1 MKSRMALTILNFTFP
16 VAAQPTPAPFAPC
29 DLLPLPAS
37 LLPSQSRI
45 YRVAVLAF
53 RGVDTAQEQ
62 WSLLFGDYLTATAGK
77 RFDPP
82 VSFEMVPVPFGLERE
97 PVDEFIQGGYDFV
110 YANPS
115 MFSCV
120 DSEVGMNTLVSVIS
134 KRKVNGQVYS
144 LTEFGGVIFT
154 WAGNDQINKVEDLAE
169 KRLGLANIA
178 GLGSG
183 QMQFREMIKNG
194 LHHLQDPKQLIFY
207 GNQNKV
213 VQAVLN
219 GDVDIGFVR
228 TDQLER
234 FIDPATN
241 EPLDQSKIKIV
252 GPQQNLLADGSPFPF
267 AASTQDLYPEWALAS
282 FPSVGKDIEREVQ
295 HSLMDLTLHA
305 AAAKPLVECYE
316 DRNCT
321 SLLLDD
327 DNRATCQ
334 QECFRQAHPWGHQ
347 TCEADADTTLLAD
360 LAQTAGNFAG
370 WRTPL
375 SYMSI
380 RNMQQEIG
388 FIQHRQDGTFQC
400 LRGDSL
406 ADSVVCPLEHFKKS
420 VDEIAT
426 GCEDLGM
433 PCYGF
438 SCMCKPC
445 VKSYDVDVFPLMM
458 MPASTN
464 STNQQQ
470 VGCGKFDVCGVVQ
483 QNHKRTFRAVDN
495 RKRHNTSFAV
505 LLHAGGDSQEYHMKQ
520 NDTYAYEFEFD
531 ATDSKVGYLIM
542 EISVLED
549 GEWKQVS
556 QSPFRLEVVP
566 PDCQAETGDSGRVA
580 DANGNCIC
588 DNSTIELP
596 SGCMP
601 LGVFIPAVMVP
612 IILAAAAGMFCY
624 LWRKRQQEDLVWQ
637 IASKELCFDS
647 PPNVLGRGRFGMVYL
662 GTFRGTEVA
671 VKKLLDPDQ
680 VDQTAHRSMGVREV
694 GKLISLAGVKTGDVE
709 TFPDEDAS
717 QTEHE
722 GKVGIRSC
730 LFIPPQSSHGSGKM
744 NTTLGS
750 SRKQQASLKSEMR
763 LLSKLRHPNVVTI
776 MGCTQDMRL
785 VMEYMELGSMSD
797 VLRSPTMVVD
807 DGKVLGM
814 VQDVAKGLRFLH
826 ATNIIHGDLKAQNV
840 LVDAKFRAKVAD
852 FGLSKHPRRRRGKG
866 ASGTPFW
873 MAPELLRGTSGN
885 TTMSDIYSFGV
896 FLFEAY
902 KRQYPYQGEDPNEV
916 LRKIIDPLVNKCP
929 SIPSRCPMQVAGLM
943 EACFEEPEGRP
954 TASEIDE
961 KLASITQDGGRGQ
974 ALLWELFP
982 RHVAAA
988 IRDGRTV
995 EPETHENVSVL
1006 VSNIVGHET
1015 LESTLSPTKHSNL
1028 LDRLYSKLEN
1038 LCDLHNVFR
1047 LVTGDDGFMCAT
1059 NLAEEQHDHVRS
1071 IAAFA
1076 TDALKAAACTLV
1088 DEGDPSKGYVS
1099 IRIGISSGTVVS
1111 HVVGSR
1117 TPRYSIFGQPVNIA
1131 TKLESSAVPGR
1142 AQCSEV
1148 SADLLKEQDPEADL
1162 FLHGTVPIDG
1172 GNEIVSYWIGEPIV
1186 PGSEPVA
1193 AAPESGVSNKGL
1205 GSLIEWN
1212 VDVLARVL
1220 REIVAA
1226 RHTHH
1231 GNTTQT
1237 DFSHLA
1243 AASEAGTIIDEVEEV
1258 VSLPKFNVDTVRR
1271 MKERQGA
1278 ALPPDVML
1286 QLRAFVTEIAQMYD
1300 NDVPFHNFQHASHVT
1315 LSVVRLLTRIKAV
1328 PMEGQ
1333 GATNRDNEE
1342 QSNMSLHECSF
1353 GIASDPVTQLAIIFS
1368 ALIHDTAHQG
1378 VPNTQLVK
1386 ENQEIAARYKGRSV
1400 AEQNSV
1406 ALAWNLFMN
1415 PKFSELRHTI
1425 AQTEDEITRFR
1436 QLVINC
1442 VMATDIV
1449 DKALKQLRNNR
1460 WDTAFSGQI
1469 AEEEEKAVNRKATI
1483 VIEHIIQASDIGHT
1497 MQQWHVYRK
1506 WNERFFQECYKAYK
1520 EGRAEKDP
1528 SKGWYKGEIGFF
1540 DFYIIPLAKKLQESG
1555 VFGVY
1560 GDEYVKN
1567 AQANRE
1573 EWVKCGEHALAEM
1586 MEKQNKGRQGGGTGS
1601 VSMKRV

>member
-1 MKSRMALTILNFTFP
+1 MIKSRMALTVLNFSFP
-16 VAAQPTPAPFAPC
+16 VTAPYQPTPAPVSPC
-29 DLLPLPAS
+29 DLQLPTPLSPSAS
-37 LLPSQSRI
+37 RH
-45 YRVAVLAF
+45 YRVAVLAI
-53 RGVDTAQEQ
+53 RGVETAQAQ
-62 WSLLFGDYLTATAGK
+62 WGLSFGDYLTATAGK

-97 PVDEFIQGGYDFV
+97 PVDMFVHGDYDFV

-120 DSEVGMNTLVSVIS
+120 DSEVGMNTLVSVVS

-154 WAGNDQINKVEDLAE
+154 WAGNDQINNVEDLAQ
-169 KRLGLANIA
+169 KRVGLVNIA

-183 QMQFREMIKNG
+183 QMQFREMIKHG
-194 LHHLQDPKQLIFY
+194 LHHLQDPQQLIFLE
-207 GNQNKV
+207 NQNNV

-219 GDVDIGFVR
+219 KEIDIGFVR

-252 GPQQNLLADGSPFPF
+252 GSQQNFLADGSPFPF
-267 AASTQDLYPEWALAS
+267 ASSTQELYPEWALAS
-282 FPSVGKDIEREVQ
+282 FPSVNKEIEREVQ
-295 HSLMDLTLHA
+295 HSLMDLTRHA

-316 DRNCT
+316 ARNCT
-321 SLLLDD
+321 SLE
-327 DNRATCQ
+327 DNDQICQ
-334 QECFRQAHPWGHQ
+334 EECFRQAHPWGHQ
-347 TCEADADTTLLAD
+347 TCEANADTTLLAD
-360 LAQTAGNFAG
+360 LAQTAGKFAG

-406 ADSVVCPLEHFKKS
+406 ADSVVCPLEHFKKP
-420 VDEIAT
+420 VNEIAT

-445 VKSYDVDVFPLMM
+445 VKAYDVDVFPLTTT
-458 MPASTN
+458 PAVLSSNNNNN
-464 STNQQQ
+464 STNHQ

-483 QNHKRTFRAVDN
+483 QNHKLVFRAVDN
-495 RKRHNTSFAV
+495 RKRHNASFAV
-505 LLHAGGDSQEYHMKQ
+505 LLHVGGDTQKYHMKQ
-520 NDTYAYEFEFD
+520 PQNDDMFAYEFEFD
-531 ATDSKVGYLIM
+531 ATDSTVGYLIM
-542 EISVLED
+542 EISVMED

-556 QSPFRLEVVP
+556 QSPFRLEVEP
-566 PDCQAETGDSGRVA
+566 PDCKAETGDSGRVA
-580 DANGNCIC
+580 DANGNCVC
-588 DNSTIELP
+588 DNSTVELA

-601 LGVFIPAVMVP
+601 LGVFIPAVIVP
-612 IILAAAAGMFCY
+612 ILLVAAAAMFCY
-624 LWRKRQQEDLVWQ
+624 LWCKRKQDERMWQ
-637 IASKELCFDS
+637 IDSKELCFDS
-647 PPNVLGRGRFGMVYL
+647 PPQVLGKGRFGMVYL
-662 GTFRGTEVA
+662 CTFRGTEVA
-671 VKKLLDPDQ
+671 VKKLLDADQ
-680 VDQTAHRSMGVREV
+680 IDETGHTSMGVHEV
-694 GKLISLAGVKTGDVE
+694 GKVVSLPSAKMEDVE
-709 TFPDEDAS
+709 QFPDEDAS
-717 QTEHE
+717 DTESQE
-722 GKVGIRSC
+722 VGITSC
-730 LFIPPQSSHGSGKM
+730 LFVAEQSSRGSSLMGSSVM
-744 NTTLGS
+744 STVGS
-750 SRKQQASLKSEMR
+750 SRNPQATLKAEMR
-763 LLSKLRHPNVVTI
+763 LLSKLRHPNVVTVV
-776 MGCTQDMRL
+776 GCTEDARL

-852 FGLSKHPRRRRGKG
+852 FGLSKHPKRRRGKG

-873 MAPELLRGTSGN
+873 MAPELLRGKSGN

-916 LRKIIDPLVNKCP
+916 LRKIIDPLVNKRP
-929 SIPSRCPMQVAGLM
+929 SIPSRCPMQVAGIM

-961 KLASITQDGGRGQ
+961 KLASITQDVGRGQ
-974 ALLWELFP
+974 SLLWELFP

-1015 LESTLSPTKHSNL
+1015 LASTLSPTKHSNL

-1047 LVTGDDGFMCAT
+1047 LVTVNDGFMCAT

-1076 TDALKAAACTLV
+1076 ADALKAAACTFV

-1131 TKLESSAVPGR
+1131 NKLESSAVAGR
-1142 AQCSEV
+1142 AQCAEV
-1148 SADLLKEQDPEADL
+1148 SANLLKEQDPEADL
-1162 FLHGTVPIDG
+1162 FLQGMVPIDG

-1193 AAPESGVSNKGL
+1193 AAPDSGVSNQGL
-1205 GSLIEWN
+1205 GSLVEWN
-1212 VDVLARVL
+1212 VDVLARVI

-1226 RHTHH
+1226 RDTHH
-1231 GNTTQT
+1231 GNRTQA

-1258 VSLPKFNVDTVRR
+1258 VSLPKFDVDTIRR
-1271 MKERQGA
+1271 MQERQGV
-1278 ALPPDVML
+1278 ALPRDVML
-1286 QLRAFVTEIAQMYD
+1286 QLRDFVTEIAQMYD

-1328 PMEGQ
+1328 PMSGL

-1378 VPNTQLVK
+1378 VPNAQLVK

-1425 AQTEDEITRFR
+1425 AQTEAEITRFR

-1460 WDTAFSGQI
+1460 WDTAFGGQI
-1469 AEEEEKAVNRKATI
+1469 AEEEERAVNRKATI

-1506 WNERFFQECYKAYK
+1506 WNERFFHECYKAYK
-1520 EGRAEKDP
+1520 EGRGEQDP

-1586 MEKQNKGRQGGGTGS
+1586 MEKQK
-1601 VSMKRV
+1601 KRR